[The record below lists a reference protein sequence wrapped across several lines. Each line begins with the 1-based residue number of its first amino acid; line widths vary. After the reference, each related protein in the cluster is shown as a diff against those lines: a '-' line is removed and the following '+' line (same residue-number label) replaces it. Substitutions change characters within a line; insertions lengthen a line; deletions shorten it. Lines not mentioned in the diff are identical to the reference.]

1 MLKDSIIT
9 RGLTTKTNSSLAS
22 FSFPPSSHLSL
33 HIQLNEQSHG
43 SHGLSNR
50 DCCVFSSRRAGL
62 LNPQSSRRRDGA
74 LLKSYLRFGGVDKEY
89 QGGEKV
95 AQNSGT
101 IVIRI
106 H

>member
-1 MLKDSIIT
+1 MKDRT
-9 RGLTTKTNSSLAS
+9 GYLTETA
-22 FSFPPSSHLSL
+22 
-33 HIQLNEQSHG
+33 
-43 SHGLSNR
+43 
-50 DCCVFSSRRAGL
+50 VFLVAGL

>member
-1 MLKDSIIT
+1 MV
-9 RGLTTKTNSSLAS
+9 
-22 FSFPPSSHLSL
+22 
-33 HIQLNEQSHG
+33 
-43 SHGLSNR
+43 LSNR
-50 DCCVFSSRRAGL
+50 DCCVFSSRPSRLYLLISDRRL

-89 QGGEKV
+89 LGGEKV
-95 AQNSGT
+95 AQSSGT